1 LKSTKGTNILMST
14 RQRVWSDPFFFV
26 AFGFGSGLIPKAPGS
41 WGSLVG
47 LAIYILAVQVAGMEP
62 FYFDAIIVIAFAAG
76 VFICDR
82 VARELGVHDHG
93 GIVWDEIVGIWLVLV
108 ALPVGWYWPLIAFAL
123 FRLFDILKPWP
134 IVWVDQKVKG
144 GLGIMLDDVVAA
156 IPAWVILQMANWI
169 L

>member
-1 LKSTKGTNILMST
+1 MSI
-14 RQRVWSDPFFFV
+14 RQKVISDPCFFL
-26 AFGFGSGLIPKAPGS
+26 AFGFGSGLAPRAPGS

-47 LAIYILAVQVAGMEP
+47 LVLYILAVQMAGLNQAYFVAS
-62 FYFDAIIVIAFAAG
+62 IIIAFIAG

-108 ALPVGWYWPLIAFAL
+108 ALPVGWYWPLMAFAL
-123 FRLFDILKPWP
+123 FRLFDIQKPWP
-134 IVWVDQKVKG
+134 IAYIDSKVKG
-144 GLGIMLDDVVAA
+144 GLGIMLDDVAAA
-156 IPAWVILQMANWI
+156 IPAWVIIQMANWM